1 MMMIQA
7 LLATGTMLEGAV
19 LEMALTLGCWTTLA
33 ITDLVAPVVH
43 NASDPNEVAFNALE
57 CSVPLVDA
65 PVRDAS
71 LINNTDAPAS
81 TNTEQ
86 SAFTANG
93 SSATT
98 LEEDVAESTTIEVRD
113 ESTNQDATVD
123 ANSQGVDEPKRTR
136 GLLQELMEWTM
147 DWKQTWYMP
156 EADIIGPLLVGV
168 NGTPVYIEEPM
179 FPDIKKA
186 YETDRVAT
194 FYPSGALS
202 VVYRKERTLR
212 MSPLGSLVIV
222 AANIP
227 FIEEEST
234 NTVME
239 SQAALIQN
247 PSLLP
252 QELTWGEDDD
262 FLNESLD
269 FEDVLPARAAGNMQH
284 APLRTPTTMEETFP
298 SITSQDDSSSFNAE
312 LFFRT
317 LLAEAEMPAG
327 AAITALV
334 DAVCDPT
341 DVSSDSLTPSLL
353 STPPIFTAWN
363 DTAADDSSNSSSNDL
378 PSLSPPPV
386 FSSFFDTECDEE
398 DVEDD
403 DSDGYFYDN
412 TLSWSLPS
420 REETELGDNLADLS
434 CVLSLS
440 PPPKFEEI
448 MSENAMDDDEGSP
461 MDASGSCDLDSETAA
476 LDQHHSFKSSQGLP
490 MEIKRGMR
498 GVSHEMEGGALNF
511 ISSSAARVS
520 LAVSLENVDELQ
532 HLEVEPG
539 EAEPEDSLAYP
550 FIACMSLTHPS

>member
-420 REETELGDNLADLS
+420 GEETELGDNLADLS

-476 LDQHHSFKSSQGLP
+476 LDQHHSFKSSQGGFRQGEAKMKKWSQTVASRLAD
-490 MEIKRGMR
+490 GDQ
-498 GVSHEMEGGALNF
+498 EGDAWQ
-511 ISSSAARVS
+511 
-520 LAVSLENVDELQ
+520 NVDELQ

-550 FIACMSLTHPS
+550 FIALRSSPGEYPPSSP